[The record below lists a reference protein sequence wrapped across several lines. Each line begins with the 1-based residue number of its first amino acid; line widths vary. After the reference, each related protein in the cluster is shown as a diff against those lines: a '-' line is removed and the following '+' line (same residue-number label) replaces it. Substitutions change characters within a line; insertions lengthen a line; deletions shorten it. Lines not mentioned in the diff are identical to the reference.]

1 MLTPKYLL
9 SYFYFLNLSSIQV
22 LTFIPFFSVE
32 TFGEIISCFF
42 FIDPIILSFFCIR
55 QLFFKK
61 KEQKCVAHAFVVI
74 VTIVVMISDIIEE
87 ETFNG
92 KEVSNESI
100 KRSCT
105 EPNCE
110 E

>member
-1 MLTPKYLL
+1 
-9 SYFYFLNLSSIQV
+9 
-22 LTFIPFFSVE
+22 
-32 TFGEIISCFF
+32 
-42 FIDPIILSFFCIR
+42 
-55 QLFFKK
+55 
-61 KEQKCVAHAFVVI
+61 
-74 VTIVVMISDIIEE
+74 MISDIIEE

-110 E
+110 EWKKVGGSPSSTL